1 MVIIDFLRQ
10 FLSTIYFPKIGI
22 GDIVEIAIL
31 TVLLYMFIDWIQRT
45 RAYMLLRGI
54 FVVFLFVV
62 ICIVFNFNAILW
74 VLQQL
79 ASVGLLSLV
88 IIFSPELRKALE
100 SLGNNGIFSRFI
112 RLDGTGERNERF
124 PDSVIND
131 IVSAVSDMSEEKTG
145 ALIVI
150 EQNIMLNEYVETGIR
165 LDSLVS
171 RQLLVNIFEH
181 NTPLHDG
188 AVIIRKNRVIAA
200 TCYLPL
206 SENRMDK
213 NLGTRH
219 RAGVGISEVTDSLTI
234 IVSEET
240 GEISLAYRGAL
251 TRSVT
256 EEMLRERL
264 VTLQNKEVQEARYA
278 RLLSRKGKEKN
289 KDADPENLP

>member
-10 FLSTIYFPKIGI
+10 FLSTIYIPKIGV

-54 FVVFLFVV
+54 FVVFLFVG

-188 AVIIRKNRVIAA
+188 AVIMRGGRLLAA

-206 SENRMDK
+206 SENVSISKRY
-213 NLGTRH
+213 GTRH
-219 RAGVGISEVTDSLTI
+219 RAGLGISEVSDSFTI

-240 GEISLAYRGAL
+240 GRISCAYMGSL
-251 TRSVT
+251 TT
-256 EEMLRERL
+256 LTPGTLREQL
-264 VTLQNKEVQEARYA
+264 HYVQNNTLKDRND
-278 RLLSRKGKEKN
+278 RKFRIWRGRDTK
-289 KDADPENLP
+289 

>member
-1 MVIIDFLRQ
+1 M
-10 FLSTIYFPKIGI
+10 PKIGI
-22 GDIVEIAIL
+22 GDLFEIAIL
-31 TVLLYMFIDWIQRT
+31 TILIYVFIDWIQRT

-54 FVVFLFVV
+54 LVVFAFIVV
-62 ICIVFNFNAILW
+62 CVVFNFNAILW

-100 SLGNNGIFSRFI
+100 SLGNSTFLSRILRF
-112 RLDGTGERNERF
+112 DVNGERNERF
-124 PDSVIND
+124 ADSVIND

-150 EQNIMLNEYVETGIR
+150 EQNIILNEYVETGIR

-188 AVIIRKNRVIAA
+188 AVIIRGNRILAA

-206 SENRMDK
+206 SENVSISK
-213 NLGTRH
+213 NYGTRH
-219 RAGVGISEVTDSLTI
+219 RAGIGISEVSDSYTI

-240 GEISLAYRGAL
+240 GRISSAYMGKL
-251 TRSVT
+251 TT
-256 EEMLRERL
+256 MTPGTLREQL
-264 VTLQNKEVQEARYA
+264 HYVQNNTLKDRND
-278 RLLSRKGKEKN
+278 RKFRIWKGRGEK
-289 KDADPENLP
+289 